1 MRVRAPLKR
10 GLGVALT
17 PRRGDDAEEDMVKEL
32 QVGYDPELGDE
43 ADR

>member
-1 MRVRAPLKR
+1 MRVRALLKR

-17 PRRGDDAEEDMVKEL
+17 PRRGDSAEEDTVKEL
-32 QVGYDPELGDE
+32 CAGYELELGDE